1 LVFFVLKKWN
11 LIVDTFLL
19 CIEKYRK
26 RDWYFFIKKIK
37 FNLRV
42 LLWYVSRSI
51 KYISLSDMFMTR
63 YLSNFRVAMFHST
76 TQGLSFNNH
85 EYLIPHKQK
94 FDYFLSSFNIIFN
107 VLKIIWIGMTN
118 GIRVACFRVSDW
130 IIHYLYSRRKP
141 SSVEREGVCRGNPHF
156 TNRFCKDELDLNFN
170 FKIVRMS

>member
-1 LVFFVLKKWN
+1 LILFYYVLKSIAN
-11 LIVDTFLL
+11 VTDI
-19 CIEKYRK
+19 
-26 RDWYFFIKKIK
+26 FFIKKIK

-130 IIHYLYSRRKP
+130 IIHYLYMRSKLIALRA
-141 SSVEREGVCRGNPHF
+141 RECVKKFHV
-156 TNRFCKDELDLNFN
+156 D
-170 FKIVRMS
+170 FKVVWIYVH